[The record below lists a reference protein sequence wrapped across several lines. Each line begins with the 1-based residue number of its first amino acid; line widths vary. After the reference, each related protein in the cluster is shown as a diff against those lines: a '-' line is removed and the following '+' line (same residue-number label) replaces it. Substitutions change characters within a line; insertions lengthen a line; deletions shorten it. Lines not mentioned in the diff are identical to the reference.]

1 MDVVRAP
8 DPKLRIQTKP
18 VKKIT
23 LVVVNTI
30 NQMIK
35 LTKTFVDPEGVGLAS
50 TQVGLEGR
58 FFVAKT
64 FTKDGEKVE
73 ENFKVCIN
81 PKIVSFSKKTK
92 KFFEGCLSI
101 PNYWGEVERP
111 ISVKVSYQ
119 DLSGKLVNETLKG
132 FDAHVFQHE
141 VDHLNSILFVDKVLG
156 QKGKFYKFTGK
167 DEAGTDIFEEVT
179 LPA

>member
-1 MDVVRAP
+1 MEVVRAP
-8 DPKLRIQTKP
+8 NPKLRVSTKP

-23 LVVVNTI
+23 PAITDTI

-35 LTKTFVDPEGVGLAS
+35 LTNTFVDPEGVGLAS
-50 TQVGLEGR
+50 TQVGLQDR

-64 FTKDGEKVE
+64 FTKVGEKIE
-73 ENFKVCIN
+73 ESFKICIN
-81 PKIVSFSKKTK
+81 PRIITYSKRTK

-101 PNYWGEVERP
+101 PNYWGEVERS
-111 ISVKVSYQ
+111 IFVKVTYL
-119 DLSGKLVNETLKG
+119 DLNGKQISETLKG

-141 VDHLNSILFVDKVLG
+141 VDHLNSILFVDKVLQ

-167 DEAGTDIFEEVT
+167 DKTGTDIFEEVT
-179 LPA
+179 LAS